1 MKKIKIKDLPKLL
14 KSTFEQW
21 LDDKSLKLAASLSF
35 YSVLSLVPLLVIVIS
50 TVGFFLGQ
58 EKAAESIVTQA
69 SEFIGDKG
77 AALLQNLSTYSFFT
91 ESGII
96 PTIISASILFLGA
109 LGVFIELKESLNM
122 IWGIEVKPGR
132 GLKLFFK
139 NRLITF
145 PFIFAIGFLLIL
157 ALVISF
163 LIGILNNYIESKFSG
178 LSSILKYSD
187 VFVSILTF
195 TILFG
200 LLFKFLP
207 DVFIKWSYIW
217 QGALFTS
224 ILFNIGKYLIGI
236 YLGNTYY
243 GNVYGT
249 AGSLV
254 LILIWIYY
262 SSIIFFFGAEF
273 TYVIRMKYAEEDL
286 DIGKDFIQV
295 KKTTQQVED
304 TIKSD
309 SKA

>member
-1 MKKIKIKDLPKLL
+1 MKKIKIKDFPKLL

-77 AALLQNLSTYSFFT
+77 AVLLQNLSTYSFFT

-163 LIGILNNYIESKFSG
+163 LIGILNNYIESKFTG
-178 LSSILKYSD
+178 LSSILQYSD

-286 DIGKDFIQV
+286 DIGKDFVQV

-304 TIKSD
+304 TIKND